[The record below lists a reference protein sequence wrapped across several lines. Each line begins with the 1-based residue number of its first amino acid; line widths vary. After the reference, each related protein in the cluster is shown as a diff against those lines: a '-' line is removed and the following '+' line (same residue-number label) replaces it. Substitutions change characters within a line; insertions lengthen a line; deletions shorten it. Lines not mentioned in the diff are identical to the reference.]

1 MKQPFP
7 IIQTIGFGKPINERY
22 SPLCNF
28 WYENGQWH
36 SERLFVVATNM
47 IYYGF
52 DISPNYRYWYHC
64 MDKLYLGV
72 IGERRYRVLS
82 KVGHLCAFSPN
93 SRYLA
98 GYKIGEGHR
107 GLSVYEMPSGK
118 RVIQIAPPIMPPR
131 MGWYPDSRRIWYG
144 GKQEGYYQLNVVTRR
159 VRRLTAR
166 EVSKLDTD
174 WFLLNPRFRPW
185 TGDLTDRNRYYVYS
199 SNGQVRL
206 GTPPYYWYRSQYERY
221 GRIVWRPQEVWVEWR
236 NGRRVRIWRNT
247 RQGVRL
253 MPSGVSDDGRWA
265 IVSLA
270 QMDEQEFNPLKVEI
284 WVFDISSRKRVW
296 QWARGETDSDAV
308 PQNALIPYHFGPGS
322 ILRRR

>member
-7 IIQTIGFGKPINERY
+7 IIQTIGFGKPINEKY

-82 KVGHLCAFSPN
+82 EVGHVCAFSPN

-98 GYKIGEGHR
+98 GYKIGGWHR

-118 RVIQIAPPIMPPR
+118 RVIQIAPPKSATL
-131 MGWYPDSRRIWYG
+131 MGWYPDSQRIWYG
-144 GKQEGYYQLNVVTRR
+144 GAREGYYQLNVVTRR

-166 EVSKLDTD
+166 EVSELDTN
-174 WFLLNPRFRPW
+174 WFLLNPRFRSW
-185 TGDLTDRNRYYVYS
+185 RAELMNRDRYYVYS

-206 GTPPYYWYRSQYERY
+206 GTPPYYY
-221 GRIVWRPQEVWVEWR
+221 GRYEGIVWRPQEVWVEWR
-236 NGRRVRIWRNT
+236 SGRRVRIWRNT

-253 MPSGVSDDGRWA
+253 IPSGVSDDGRWA
-265 IVSLA
+265 IIYLYH
-270 QMDEQEFNPLKVEI
+270 MDEREVNPLKVEI
-284 WVFDISSRKRVW
+284 WVFDVSSRKRVW
-296 QWARGETDSDAV
+296 QWASGETDGDAV
-308 PQNALIPYHFGPGS
+308 PQTDLIPYHFGPGS